1 MKARRP
7 LFSFQ
12 KILSE
17 GCLEQWTGKT
27 GDQLDQKK
35 CTVRNRLLP
44 DREAVHEVTAV
55 GNALIDI
62 SGVLKPGVL
71 IKMKRSRIIPVHAYF
86 YLIVSAF
93 FAENGKNLTQSFA
106 AVPFVLETLV
116 DHKLLQVIAC
126 RFFVQTFYEC
136 SSDHLFSV
144 GYAVNSGAAGA
155 VSITACKNAGR
166 RVKKCKNSS
175 FIMA

>member
-1 MKARRP
+1 MA
-7 LFSFQ
+7 
-12 KILSE
+12 
-17 GCLEQWTGKT
+17 
-27 GDQLDQKK
+27 QKK
-35 CTVRNRLLP
+35 CTVRNRFLS
-44 DREAVHEVTAV
+44 DGEAVHEVTAV
-55 GNALIDI
+55 GNAFVDI

-93 FAENGKNLTQSFA
+93 FAENGKNQTQSFA
-106 AVPFVLETLV
+106 AIPFVLETPV

-136 SSDHLFSV
+136 RSDYLFSV

-155 VSITACKNAGR
+155 VSIAARKDAGR